1 MSAVA
6 RVTDVITPAHG
17 RYDIVVMECD
27 GYICFWETGVGR
39 VTYPGEIE
47 VTDVVHQCP
56 PIPVTDGISPP
67 PPEIMPCCG
76 RTSFEV
82 PRDDRITLDP
92 ALATCS
98 GTAS

>member
-27 GYICFWETGVGR
+27 GYIWFWETEVGR
-39 VTYPGEIE
+39 VAYPGEIE
-47 VTDVVHQCP
+47 VTDVVHLCP
-56 PIPVTDGISPP
+56 PIPVTDGISPL

-76 RTSFEV
+76 RTPFEI
-82 PRDDRITLDP
+82 PHTERMTLDA
-92 ALATCS
+92 ALVTCR
-98 GTAS
+98 